1 MLEDLIAELVD
12 ALNANNDILI
22 DRAIRELRMVGLNM
36 EAIAA
41 LSLAYIE
48 RASQNLQ
55 ASE

>member
-1 MLEDLIAELVD
+1 MLEDMIAELVD
-12 ALNANNDILI
+12 ALNAKNDILI